1 MKCRGEPPLR
11 LGNAPR
17 GRSVPTV
24 DTGLLFVPATGTF
37 GYGSTRLDL
46 SQKGG
51 PPVRCWL
58 QQMLRFKAVDARR
71 RGAAY
76 RAALCY
82 EVVR

>member
-1 MKCRGEPPLR
+1 MQGGTTAA

-58 QQMLRFKAVDARR
+58 QQMLRFKAVDARQE
-71 RGAAY
+71 GQ
-76 RAALCY
+76 LTGGPLL
-82 EVVR
+82 